1 MPSVGLLAAKRTME
15 LSWEGQVASP
25 VPVEAY
31 LQESGKRQQ
40 GLPLGILACL
50 TSHLKVSSR
59 PLGKISRKY
68 EGLIASYVAS
78 PAL

>member
-31 LQESGKRQQ
+31 LQESGR
-40 GLPLGILACL
+40 
-50 TSHLKVSSR
+50 R
-59 PLGKISRKY
+59 PTGFATRYPSMLDIPSQSFIKAIR
-68 EGLIASYVAS
+68 
-78 PAL
+78 